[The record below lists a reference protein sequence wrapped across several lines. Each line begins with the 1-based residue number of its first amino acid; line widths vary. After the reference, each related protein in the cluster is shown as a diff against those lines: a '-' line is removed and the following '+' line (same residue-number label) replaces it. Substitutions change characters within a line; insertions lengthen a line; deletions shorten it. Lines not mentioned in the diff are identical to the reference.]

1 MSHFSVLVLTN
12 SCVGPDEALAPFNEN
27 LEVDRYIRMTR
38 EEALKSVNWYREDLI
53 KKDPDKF
60 QNMSDNA
67 FLEYAFDGS
76 VDKDFNILSTM
87 NPNGKW
93 DWYSIEKGRWG
104 SSPIPRKAEFGGQGC
119 LSCLVKEIA
128 FEPNND
134 DYKKALEFWE
144 KNVEHATDES
154 GKALYYRENYKDAE
168 SYALCCS
175 KFSTYAVITPDGV
188 WHEAGKMGWFAMSSA
203 SPEDKQKWASE
214 YESLVSQYPD
224 ATATFVDCHI

>member
-12 SCVGPDEALAPFNEN
+12 SCEGPDEALAPFNEN

-134 DYKKALEFWE
+134 DYKEALEFWD

-154 GKALYYRENYKDAE
+154 ELRCFYVACTRAKSTLYLLCPKKKVKNVLKYSYTE
-168 SYALCCS
+168 SSDLS
-175 KFSTYAVITPDGV
+175 HF
-188 WHEAGKMGWFAMSSA
+188 M
-203 SPEDKQKWASE
+203 PEDSFYDVLDLTCKRGENNDVYQPDDDPFGDV
-214 YESLVSQYPD
+214 SLM
-224 ATATFVDCHI
+224 